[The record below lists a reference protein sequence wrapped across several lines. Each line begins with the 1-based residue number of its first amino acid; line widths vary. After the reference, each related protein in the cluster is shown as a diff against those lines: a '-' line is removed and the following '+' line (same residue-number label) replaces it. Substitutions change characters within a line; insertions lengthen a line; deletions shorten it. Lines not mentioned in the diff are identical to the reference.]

1 MRAVFTTKVDPS
13 YDDLPEERYHFP
25 RTYLNQVQAAVGDLI
40 LYYEPRRSDA
50 RDSSRGGRQS
60 YFATA
65 RVTHI
70 AEDRER
76 PDHFYAYIADYLE
89 MPRPVPFAEGGLHY
103 EAALR
108 KADGSTNRG
117 AFGRAV
123 RPIPDAE
130 FEAILAA
137 GFAHLLTPSQAAT
150 ADFTL
155 QEEPE
160 VFRRPI
166 IERLTRRPF
175 REAAFADV
183 VKHAYDSTCA
193 MTGLKIIN
201 GGGRAEVQA
210 AHIRP
215 VERSGTDSVRNGI
228 ALCGTAHWMFDRGLV
243 SLQDDYKILL
253 SAKLPDDARRL
264 LRPDLT
270 ITVPH
275 EPSLRPHPQFLRFHR
290 EQVFKA

>member
-25 RTYLNQVQAAVGDLI
+25 RTYLNQVRGAVGDLI
-40 LYYEPRRSDA
+40 LYYEPRRADA
-50 RDSSRGGRQS
+50 RESSRGGRQS
-60 YFATA
+60 YFAAA

-76 PDHFYAYIADYLE
+76 PDHFYAYVTDYLE
-89 MPRPVPFAEGGLHY
+89 MLRPVPFAESGLHY
-103 EAALR
+103 ESALR

-123 RPIPDAE
+123 RPIPDNE
-130 FEAILAA
+130 FEAILAS
-137 GFAHLLTPSQAAT
+137 GFARLLIPLQAENA
-150 ADFTL
+150 AFVL

-160 VFRRPI
+160 VFERPVV
-166 IERLTRRPF
+166 ERLTRRPF
-175 REAAFADV
+175 REAAFAET
-183 VKHAYDSTCA
+183 VKRAYDSTCA
-193 MTGLKIIN
+193 MTGLRIIN

-215 VERSGTDSVRNGI
+215 VERSGTDSVRNGL

-243 SLQDDYKILL
+243 TLQDDYRILL
-253 SAKLPDDARRL
+253 STKLPEDARRL

-270 ITVPH
+270 LAVPT
-275 EPSLRPHPQFLRFHR
+275 EVSLRPHPQFLKFHR